1 MSSELDRQLDT
12 VEGLRVPAGAE
23 GRLAL
28 LSRALLALD
37 RDEVESWIRDALGHS
52 PHAAGTDRSLLGWMQ
67 QQDQRNA
74 ELQLR
79 LQLETLTS
87 DLSRRFLSSETAEI
101 DDVIRD
107 GLRSVA
113 EVARADRASLVSL
126 PELRR
131 DQPYFFEWCSPEFP
145 SQASSPTEADAHQ
158 YRGFASRLLSG
169 EVVSIPVVA
178 DMPDEHATERD
189 AMLEAGIRSYL
200 LVPAVSR
207 GSLMGILCLHCIRK
221 ERQWSD
227 NEVTLL
233 QLVAD
238 LFTSALHRKRNETA
252 LSESEAR
259 FRALA
264 ENSQDSICELSAE
277 GRILYAS
284 PAWAQ
289 LVGTARSE
297 LEGKNL
303 ADIAH
308 AEDRDLLQ
316 DLIDSALCGVVDG
329 TVSFRTRHPDG
340 QWLDIEATARGFS
353 TALGEP
359 RLVAVLRDVTQ
370 RERDRRILE
379 RQISGEQQI
388 AELSRFFMDL
398 EPGSTQQATQEKFA
412 VAAELAGAE
421 RAWMF
426 SLDPGNLE
434 EYRRYDWIP
443 AHAGAAD
450 RRLPESSD
458 AFAWAVSGLLQGRE
472 LSVPRVDE
480 LPPSAATERDDLMR
494 RGVRSFLAIPLLS
507 GQNFVGL
514 MGFEVM
520 SRERS
525 WSAEEVTL
533 LRLVG
538 EVFVSAQRREQAEIQ
553 LERSKDQLLQ
563 SQKMEAVGTLA
574 GGIAHDFNNHL
585 AVMLGNARFISDQ
598 GVADQDVSDALNDLQ
613 CSAEHCAQLTRSL
626 LAFSRR
632 SPVAI
637 QVIDI
642 FEVMAAVSDLVR
654 PLLPSSIQFNV
665 GAADPGHAVR
675 ADPTQLRQVLINLL
689 VNARDAM
696 PEGGR
701 LELSSCERRIESEE
715 ACTRGL
721 PGAGRFVEISVTDEG
736 EGMSEE
742 TRTRIFEP
750 FFTTK
755 QLGEGTGLG
764 LATAYGIIQQCGGA
778 ISVESE
784 VGEGTRFRVLLPLS
798 DDSTH
803 PLEPASVLAPDSGL
817 ETLLLVEDEPAV
829 RRLIAR
835 GLRSGGYRVF
845 EAEDGLAA
853 LTLAEQLGDEI
864 DLLVTDLVMPHMGG
878 ADLAAKLQAMR
889 PELPVLLLSGHAE
902 PRDASVEVN
911 IQGARFLQKPF
922 EQDGLLREVRFL
934 LDRDGRA

>member
-1 MSSELDRQLDT
+1 MSDELDRKLD
-12 VEGLRVPAGAE
+12 VVGGLREPQGLEPRLAELSRTLRSLDLDEIEGWIHDALGLPGHPAGAE
-23 GRLAL
+23 RT
-28 LSRALLALD
+28 
-37 RDEVESWIRDALGHS
+37 
-52 PHAAGTDRSLLGWMQ
+52 PLGWMRQ
-67 QQDQRNA
+67 QHERNA

-79 LQLETLTS
+79 LELETLIS
-87 DLSRRFLSSETAEI
+87 NLSRRFLSSETAEI
-101 DDVIRD
+101 DDVIRE

-113 EVARADRASLVSL
+113 QVASADRASLVSL

-158 YRGFASRLLSG
+158 YRGFASRLLSA
-169 EVVSIPVVA
+169 EVVNIPVVA
-178 DMPDEHATERD
+178 DMSDEQATERD
-189 AMLEAGIRSYL
+189 AMLQAGIRSYL

-207 GSLMGILCLHCIRK
+207 GSLMGILCLHCIRQ
-221 ERQWSD
+221 ERHWAD

-264 ENSQDSICELSAE
+264 ENSQDSICELCAE

-297 LEGKNL
+297 LEGRSL
-303 ADIAH
+303 VDIAH
-308 AEDRDLLQ
+308 VEDRDLLQ
-316 DLIDSALCGVVDG
+316 DLVDSALCGVVDG
-329 TVSFRTRHPDG
+329 AVSFRTRHPDG

-379 RQISGEQQI
+379 RQISGEQRI
-388 AELSRFFMDL
+388 AELSRFFMDI
-398 EPGSTQQATQEKFA
+398 EPGSTQQATQDKFA

-426 SLDPGNLE
+426 TLDPQGLE

-443 AHAGAAD
+443 NSADAPD

-458 AFAWAVSGLLQGRE
+458 AFAWAVSSLLQGRE
-472 LSVPRVDE
+472 LSVPRVAE
-480 LPPSAATERDDLMR
+480 LPPSAATERDDLLR

-507 GQNFVGL
+507 GQHFVGL
-514 MGFEVM
+514 MGFEVI
-520 SRERS
+520 SRECS
-525 WSAEEVTL
+525 WSAEEMTL

-553 LERSKDQLLQ
+553 LERSQDQLLQ

-585 AVMLGNARFISDQ
+585 AVMLGNARFVSGEVD
-598 GVADQDVSDALNDLQ
+598 GDQDVCDALNDLQ
-613 CSAEHCAQLTRSL
+613 SSAEHCAQLTRSL

-632 SPVAI
+632 SPVTI

-654 PLLPSSIQFNV
+654 PLLPSSIQLNV

-701 LELSSCERRIESEE
+701 LELSSCERRIETQE

-721 PGAGRFVEISVTDEG
+721 PSAGRYVEISVADEG

-742 TRTRIFEP
+742 TRSRIFEP

-764 LATAYGIIQQCGGA
+764 LATAYGIIQQCGGS

-784 VGEGTRFRVLLPLS
+784 LAEGTTFRVLLPLS
-798 DDSTH
+798 DESTH
-803 PLEPASVLAPDSGL
+803 QLEPAAVLDPDSGL

-829 RRLIAR
+829 RRLVAR
-835 GLRSGGYRVF
+835 TLRTSGYRVF
-845 EAEDGLAA
+845 EAEDGFAA
-853 LTLAEQLGDEI
+853 LTVAEQLGDEI

-902 PRDASVEVN
+902 PRDASIEAS
-911 IQGARFLQKPF
+911 IQDARFLQKPF
-922 EQDGLLREVRFL
+922 EEDRLLREVRFL